1 MRVVERTEYKMR
13 AGAGRAA
20 LQTRKAGAVFDE
32 AEEIFARLV
41 VAEGLDELANS
52 RPPEVL
58 EFERVLEAALTSAY
72 DGGEEEGKTDARTEA
87 ARLFLQRVLY
97 RVNRL
102 KLFWYDELANYE
114 NERSEYLRAVRGRVE
129 AAWQKWELAQL
140 DVEAVRREDVREALV
155 RRAARDVAPAPSAC
169 GLYFRDEMGEAG
181 YRRLLAVASL
191 DGLVEASQLSRTLG
205 GVSNEIHAVMMKL
218 LVEEYGGGRT
228 ARKHSTF
235 FTSMLRELG
244 MSAEPEGYFAL
255 VPWEVLAAVN
265 QSFLLSERKRFYL
278 RYVGGLLHTEISVP
292 AAFENYR
299 AAAERLGMS
308 EKARGYWEL
317 HIREDERHGRW
328 MLEDVALPLAAKYPR
343 EAWEIVL
350 GYDQQR
356 LMSERA
362 GLAVERAAR
371 EAERKAAAEVD
382 EGAAISN
389 ERGASG
395 VNVLEA
401 AV

>member
-1 MRVVERTEYKMR
+1 MSVERTEYEMR
-13 AGAGRAA
+13 AGAARAA
-20 LQTRKAGAVFDE
+20 LLTREAEVDFGE

-41 VAEGLDELANS
+41 VAERLDESA
-52 RPPEVL
+52 RARTPEVV
-58 EFERVLEAALTSAY
+58 EFERALDEALALTYDRGAAAEEAPDALRAEAAH
-72 DGGEEEGKTDARTEA
+72 
-87 ARLFLQRVLY
+87 LFLQRVLY

-102 KLFWYDELANYE
+102 KLFWYDDLRNYE

-129 AAWQKWELAQL
+129 EAWQRWELAQL
-140 DVEAVRREDVREALV
+140 DPEAIRREDVREALR
-155 RRAARDVAPAPSAC
+155 RRASEDVAPAPSAC
-169 GLYFRDEMGEAG
+169 GLYFRDEVSEAG
-181 YRRLLAVASL
+181 YRRLLAIASL

-205 GVSNEIHAVMMKL
+205 GVSNEIHAVMTKL

-235 FTSMLRELG
+235 FTSMLTELG
-244 MSAEPEGYFAL
+244 MSAEPEAHFRL

-265 QSFLLSERKRFYL
+265 HSFLLSERKRFYL
-278 RYVGGLLHTEISVP
+278 RYVGGLLHTETSVP

-308 EKARGYWEL
+308 EAARGYWEL

-328 MLEDVALPLAAKYPR
+328 MLEDVALPLAAKYPE

-350 GYDQQR
+350 GYDQQKH
-356 LMSERA
+356 LGERA

-371 EAERKAAAEVD
+371 EAEREAA
-382 EGAAISN
+382 
-389 ERGASG
+389 GASG
-395 VNVLEA
+395 A
-401 AV
+401 SA